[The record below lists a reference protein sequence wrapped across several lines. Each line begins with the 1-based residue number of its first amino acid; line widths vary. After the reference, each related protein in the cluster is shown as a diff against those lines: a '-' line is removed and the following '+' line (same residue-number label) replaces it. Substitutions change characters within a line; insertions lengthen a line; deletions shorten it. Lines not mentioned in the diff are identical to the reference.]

1 MAREAVD
8 IPQRAGAPPVV
19 FLRKGIS
26 LAREMPLVPLL
37 IISVIIFLAVFAD
50 LLAPHDPERAVKDP
64 DTGRPVQS
72 FTPPLWMEGGSGRTP
87 LGTDFHSRDILSRL
101 IYGSRVS
108 LIVGLIGTLAAGLI
122 GTTLGILAGYMGKWW
137 DQIIMRITDAWLAM
151 PTLIFAVFL
160 ASIIRP
166 SLWNI
171 VVILAL
177 VFWSRY
183 ARQVRAEVLSLR
195 ERDYVRLAEVTG
207 VGRVRIMIKHILP
220 NVWNTVM
227 VLFSLTIGV
236 AIIIEASLSFLG
248 IGVPPPKPAWGLM
261 MADGRGPLIDGKWW
275 ISIFPGLFIMAL
287 VLAANLLG
295 DWLRV
300 RLDPQLRNR

>member
-1 MAREAVD
+1 MSQINAVTKASSLV
-8 IPQRAGAPPVV
+8 IPSIRQ
-19 FLRKGIS
+19 FILKGRQ
-26 LAREMPLVPLL
+26 LPLL
-37 IISVIIFLAVFAD
+37 PTGIIISVLLLAIFAD
-50 LLAPHDPERAVKDP
+50 LISPHDPERSVKDTE
-64 DTGRPVQS
+64 TGRPIDNYM
-72 FTPPLWMEGGSGRTP
+72 PPFWMDGGSIRTP

-101 IYGSRVS
+101 IHGTRVS
-108 LIVGLIGTLAAGLI
+108 LIVGLVGTLAAGML
-122 GTTLGILAGYMGKWW
+122 GTTLGIIAGYLGGWW
-137 DQIIMRITDAWLAM
+137 DQIIMRVTDAWLAL
-151 PTLIFAVFL
+151 PSLIFAIFL
-160 ASIIRP
+160 ASVLRP

-171 VVILAL
+171 VIILAL

-183 ARQVRAEVLSLR
+183 TRQIRAEVLALR

-207 VGRVRIMIKHILP
+207 ASKLRVMVKHILP
-220 NVWNTVM
+220 NTFNTVM

-261 MADGRGPLIDGKWW
+261 MSDGRGPLIAGKWW
-275 ISIFPGLFIMAL
+275 ISVFPGLCIMLL
-287 VLAANLLG
+287 VLASNLLG

>member
-1 MAREAVD
+1 MSQISSVKNATVLIFPSIQRIILKSRNLPILPIAIIVAV
-8 IPQRAGAPPVV
+8 
-19 FLRKGIS
+19 L
-26 LAREMPLVPLL
+26 
-37 IISVIIFLAVFAD
+37 FLAIFAN
-50 LLAPHDPERAVKDP
+50 LISPHDPERSVKDTE
-64 DTGRPVQS
+64 TGRPIDNYL
-72 FTPPLWMEGGSGRTP
+72 PPFWMDGGSIRTP

-101 IYGSRVS
+101 IHGSRVS
-108 LIVGLIGTLAAGLI
+108 LIVGLVGTLAAGLV
-122 GTTLGILAGYMGKWW
+122 GTTLGITAGYLGGWW
-137 DQIIMRITDAWLAM
+137 DQIIMRVTDAWLAL
-151 PTLIFAVFL
+151 PSLIFAIFL
-160 ASIIRP
+160 ASVLRP

-171 VVILAL
+171 VIILAL

-183 ARQVRAEVLSLR
+183 TRQIRAEVLALR

-207 VGRVRIMIKHILP
+207 ASKLRVMIKHILP
-220 NVWNTVM
+220 NTLNTVM

-261 MADGRGPLIDGKWW
+261 MSDGRGPLIAGKWW
-275 ISIFPGLFIMAL
+275 ISVFPGLCIMLL
-287 VLAANLLG
+287 VLASNLLG

>member
-1 MAREAVD
+1 MSQIYAVTKASSLV
-8 IPQRAGAPPVV
+8 IPSIRQ
-19 FLRKGIS
+19 FILKGRQ
-26 LAREMPLVPLL
+26 LPLL
-37 IISVIIFLAVFAD
+37 PTGIIISVLLLAIFAD
-50 LLAPHDPERAVKDP
+50 LISPHDPERSVKDTE
-64 DTGRPVQS
+64 TGRPIDNYM
-72 FTPPLWMEGGSGRTP
+72 PPFWMDGGSIRTP

-101 IYGSRVS
+101 IHGTRVS
-108 LIVGLIGTLAAGLI
+108 LIVGLVGTLAAGML
-122 GTTLGILAGYMGKWW
+122 GTTLGIIAGYLGGWW
-137 DQIIMRITDAWLAM
+137 DQIIMRVTDAWLAL
-151 PTLIFAVFL
+151 PSLIFAIFL
-160 ASIIRP
+160 ASVLRP

-171 VVILAL
+171 VIILAL

-183 ARQVRAEVLSLR
+183 TRQIRAEVLALR

-207 VGRVRIMIKHILP
+207 ASRLRVMIKHILP
-220 NVWNTVM
+220 NTLNTVM

-261 MADGRGPLIDGKWW
+261 MSDGRGPLIAGKWW
-275 ISIFPGLFIMAL
+275 ISVFPGLCIMLL
-287 VLAANLLG
+287 VLASNLLG